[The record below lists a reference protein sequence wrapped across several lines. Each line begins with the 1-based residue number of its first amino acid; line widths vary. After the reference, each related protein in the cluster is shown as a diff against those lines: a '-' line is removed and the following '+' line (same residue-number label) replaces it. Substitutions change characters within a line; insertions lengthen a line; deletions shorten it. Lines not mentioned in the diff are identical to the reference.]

1 MTELKALQKD
11 VTLLTTLFNS
21 RESRQV
27 CLEEVLRVRNRW
39 QKRTTFA
46 EFKKLAKQVHSGP
59 LDKRIEKNWIRI
71 LIELTCAGDTRKK
84 SMYSA
89 AITNARKAG
98 CGPSELSNFFKKKG
112 GIAKAAYS

>member
-1 MTELKALQKD
+1 MIILEKLQRD
-11 VTLLTTLFNS
+11 LDFLTTLFNS

-39 QKRTTFA
+39 QKRTTFV
-46 EFKKLAKQVHSGP
+46 EFKELATQVHGGP
-59 LDKRIEKNWIRI
+59 LDKRIEETRIRI

-89 AITNARKAG
+89 AINNARKAG
-98 CGPSELSNFFKKKG
+98 CGPAELSNFFKKKG
-112 GIAKAAYS
+112 GIRKAAYG

>member
-59 LDKRIEKNWIRI
+59 LDKRIEKTWTRI
-71 LIELTCAGDTRKK
+71 LFELTCAGDTRKK

-112 GIAKAAYS
+112 GIAKAAYG